1 MWLCVVLMSL
11 LYTGG
16 MPRLHVLC
24 HLLGCHSGNDGHRQ
38 AGPQSCRKTTQRLH
52 TLIHDPLMLT
62 VATLAGLAL
71 GALGIEDAL
80 GTVTRGDLDLVT
92 LLVHVAWG

>member
-1 MWLCVVLMSL
+1 
-11 LYTGG
+11 

-24 HLLGCHSGNDGHRQ
+24 HLFGCHSGNDGHRETC
-38 AGPQSCRKTTQRLH
+38 PQSCGQVTQCLY

-62 VATLAGLAL
+62 VATLAGTTL

-92 LLVHVAWG
+92 LLVHVACD

>member
-1 MWLCVVLMSL
+1 MSL
-11 LYTGG
+11 VYRGG
-16 MPRLHVLC
+16 IPRLHVLC
-24 HLLGCHSGNDGHRQ
+24 HLFGCHSGNDGHRETC
-38 AGPQSCRKTTQRLH
+38 PQSCGQVTQRLH

-62 VATLAGLAL
+62 VATLAGTTL

>member
-1 MWLCVVLMSL
+1 M
-11 LYTGG
+11 
-16 MPRLHVLC
+16 
-24 HLLGCHSGNDGHRQ
+24 GCHSGDDGHRET
-38 AGPQSCRKTTQRLH
+38 GPQSCGQVTQCLH

-62 VATLAGLAL
+62 VATLAGATL

-92 LLVHVAWG
+92 LLVHVAWD

>member
-1 MWLCVVLMSL
+1 
-11 LYTGG
+11 

-24 HLLGCHSGNDGHRQ
+24 HLFGCHSGNDGHRQ
-38 AGPQSCRKTTQRLH
+38 AGPQSCRKIAQCLH

-62 VATLAGLAL
+62 IATLAGATL

-92 LLVHVAWG
+92 LLVHVAWD

>member
-1 MWLCVVLMSL
+1 
-11 LYTGG
+11 
-16 MPRLHVLC
+16 
-24 HLLGCHSGNDGHRQ
+24 
-38 AGPQSCRKTTQRLH
+38 
-52 TLIHDPLMLT
+52 MLT

-92 LLVHVAWG
+92 LLVHVACD